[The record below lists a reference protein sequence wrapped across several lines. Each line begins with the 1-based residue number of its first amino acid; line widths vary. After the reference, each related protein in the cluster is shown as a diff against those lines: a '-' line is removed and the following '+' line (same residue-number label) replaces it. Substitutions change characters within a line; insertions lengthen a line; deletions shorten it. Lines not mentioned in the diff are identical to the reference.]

1 MLLDARTLGF
11 ASVATMFVIT
21 PGVGTAVITRTVVER
36 GKEGGLRVIAGLLTG
51 SMLYAVSTALGLAA
65 LLLTF
70 PRVLRAVQLLG
81 AGYVGW
87 LGLTTLRSA
96 WRIDGGS
103 GAIPPPATSVYRTG
117 LTTSLLN
124 PMLAVFY
131 LTVIPQFVAPGDNL
145 LRRTLLLAAVH
156 LTIAATW
163 MLVLV
168 GGIAHITE
176 SLASAVVRQ
185 RIALVTGAVLVLLAI
200 RLVVR

>member
-1 MLLDARTLGF
+1 MLFDARTLGF

-36 GKEGGLRVIAGLLTG
+36 GREAGLAVIAGLITG
-51 SMLYAVSTALGLAA
+51 SVLYALGTALGLAA
-65 LLLTF
+65 LLVAF
-70 PRVLRAVQLLG
+70 PRVLRAVQLIG
-81 AGYVGW
+81 AVYVGW
-87 LGLTTLRSA
+87 LGIATLRSA
-96 WRIDGGS
+96 WRIEPAGG
-103 GAIPPPATSVYRTG
+103 ALPPAAANVYRTG

-124 PMLAVFY
+124 LMLAVFY

-168 GGIAHITE
+168 AGIAHLTE
-176 SLASAVVRQ
+176 SLASAVVRR
-185 RIALVTGAVLVLLAI
+185 RIALVTGAVLLLLAI